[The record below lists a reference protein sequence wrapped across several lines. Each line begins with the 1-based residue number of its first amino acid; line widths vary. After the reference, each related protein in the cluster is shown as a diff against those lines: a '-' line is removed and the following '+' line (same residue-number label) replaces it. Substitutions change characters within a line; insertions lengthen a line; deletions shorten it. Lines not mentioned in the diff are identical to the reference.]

1 MPAPVTR
8 PGRLF
13 TRPDRGRAE
22 SLTAITDRVNL
33 VATMEVERIH
43 AVDCNRL
50 AVPINRDPL

>member
-13 TRPDRGRAE
+13 TRPDRGRSE
-22 SLTAITDRVNL
+22 SLTAITDRVNR
-33 VATMEVERIH
+33 VATMEVERI